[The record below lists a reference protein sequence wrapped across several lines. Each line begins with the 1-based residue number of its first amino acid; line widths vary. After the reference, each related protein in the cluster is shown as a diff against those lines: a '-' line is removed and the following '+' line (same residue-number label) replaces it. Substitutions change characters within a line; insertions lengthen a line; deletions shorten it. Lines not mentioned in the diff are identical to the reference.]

1 MRVFLSYR
9 RDDTAGRAGRLHDAL
24 VSRLGP
30 RNVFMDV
37 AAIEVGTDFVDQ
49 VDRAIAGSDVSLVV
63 IGPNWLDAKDTD
75 GRRRLDD
82 PNDHVRSEVR
92 SALASSHPVVPVLVG
107 VATLPTEEELPSD
120 LVTLVRRQA
129 FELHDETWAHDV
141 EMLIRRLEGKDMV
154 SSRRRLLPWS
164 VGLVVL
170 AIAGVLVWRGLADTN
185 SGQTPTCERDPEVPL
200 TSVDVGPEATAV
212 DSSDERSIRYTVSKA
227 DVTASGSNW
236 LVVLEIEARNET
248 TTSGSQQGLYFSS
261 SSFQALLV
269 DGFAAD
275 PTCFTPIAGNRD
287 DVVPGQA
294 ATGMVG
300 FETTRDPTD
309 SVLILGT
316 EGGQMIEVTGGS

>member
-37 AAIEVGTDFVDQ
+37 ATIAVGTDFVEQ

-63 IGPNWLDAKDTD
+63 IGPNWLGIEDAD

-82 PNDHVRSEVR
+82 PDDHVRSEVR
-92 SALASSHPVVPVLVG
+92 SALGSSNPVVPVLVG
-107 VATLPTEEELPSD
+107 DATLPTEDELPSD

-141 EMLIRRLEGKDMV
+141 EMLIRRLEGKDLAP
-154 SSRRRLLPWS
+154 SPRRLVPWS

-170 AIAGVLVWRGLADTN
+170 VIAGVLVWRGLADTD
-185 SGQTPTCERDPEVPL
+185 SGGTPTCEWDPDVPL
-200 TSVDVGPEATAV
+200 TSVEVGPEATGV
-212 DSSDERSIRYTVSKA
+212 DTSDQRSIRYTVTGA
-227 DVTASGSNW
+227 DFAALGSRW
-236 LVVLEIEARNET
+236 LVILEVEARNET
-248 TTSGSQQGLYFSS
+248 PASGNQQGLYFSHAD
-261 SSFQALLV
+261 FEALLI
-269 DGFAAD
+269 DGHAAD
-275 PTCFTPIAGNRD
+275 ATCFTPISGNRD

-294 ATGMVG
+294 ASGLVG
-300 FETTRDPTD
+300 FETSRDPTD
-309 SVLILGT
+309 SNLTLGT
-316 EGGQMIEVTGGS
+316 EGGQIIEVSGGS